1 MVNSLFEN
9 CLKYCREFKFLK
21 KVKKMQSK
29 SHGVAHWKLQRISAI
44 AMIPLVIWF
53 VSSLIFSL
61 INSYDQSVAW
71 LQNPLNATGLVLLFG
86 TLYFHAASG
95 LQVVIEDYVHNEG
108 LKIMSLIL
116 IKLLSILLGVL
127 SILCVLKIY
136 L

>member
-1 MVNSLFEN
+1 M
-9 CLKYCREFKFLK
+9 
-21 KVKKMQSK
+21 KMQSK
-29 SHGVAHWKLQRISAI
+29 SHGVVHWKLQRISAI

-53 VSSLIFSL
+53 VSSLTFSL
-61 INSYDQSVAW
+61 INSYEQSVAW
-71 LQNPLNATGLVLLFG
+71 LQNPLNATGLILLFG

>member
-53 VSSLIFSL
+53 VSSLTFSL

-116 IKLLSILLGVL
+116 IKLISTLLGVL

>member
-1 MVNSLFEN
+1 MVNSLSQS
-9 CLKYCREFKFLK
+9 CLK
-21 KVKKMQSK
+21 KVMKMQSK
-29 SHGVAHWKLQRISAI
+29 SHGVVHWKLQRISAI

-53 VSSLIFSL
+53 VSSLTFSL
-61 INSYDQSVAW
+61 INSYDQSVVW

-116 IKLLSILLGVL
+116 KKLLSTLLGVL

>member
-1 MVNSLFEN
+1 MVNSLSQS
-9 CLKYCREFKFLK
+9 CLK
-21 KVKKMQSK
+21 KVIKMQSK
-29 SHGVAHWKLQRISAI
+29 SNGVVHWKLQRISAI

-53 VSSLIFSL
+53 VSSLVFSL
-61 INSYDQSVAW
+61 TNTYDQSVSW
-71 LQNPLNATGLVLLFG
+71 LQSPLNATGLVLLFG
-86 TLYFHAASG
+86 TLYFHASSG

>member
-1 MVNSLFEN
+1 MVNSLYKS
-9 CLKYCREFKFLK
+9 CLKKEM
-21 KVKKMQSK
+21 KMQSK
-29 SHGVAHWKLQRISAI
+29 SHGVVHWKLQRISAI
-44 AMIPLVIWF
+44 AMIPLIIWF
-53 VSSLIFSL
+53 VSSLVFSL
-61 INSYDQSVAW
+61 INGYDQSITW
-71 LQNPLNATGLVLLFG
+71 LQSPLNATGMVLLFG

-116 IKLLSILLGVL
+116 IKLLSVLLGVL

>member
-1 MVNSLFEN
+1 MVNSLFES
-9 CLKYCREFKFLK
+9 CLKYSREFKFLK

-53 VSSLIFSL
+53 VSSLTFSL

-116 IKLLSILLGVL
+116 IKLISILLGVL

>member
-1 MVNSLFEN
+1 MVNSLSQS
-9 CLKYCREFKFLK
+9 CLK
-21 KVKKMQSK
+21 KVMKMQSK
-29 SHGVAHWKLQRISAI
+29 SHGVVHWKLQRISAI
-44 AMIPLVIWF
+44 AMIPLIIWF
-53 VSSLIFSL
+53 VSSLVFSL
-61 INSYDQSVAW
+61 INGYDESITW
-71 LQNPLNATGLVLLFG
+71 LQSPLNATGMVLLFG

-116 IKLLSILLGVL
+116 IKLLSVLLGVL

>member
-1 MVNSLFEN
+1 MVNSLCQN
-9 CLKYCREFKFLK
+9 YLK
-21 KVKKMQSK
+21 KVMKMQSK
-29 SHGVAHWKLQRISAI
+29 SHGVVHWKLQRISAI

-53 VSSLIFSL
+53 VSSLVFSL
-61 INSYDQSVAW
+61 TNTYDQSVSW
-71 LQNPLNATGLVLLFG
+71 LQSPLNATGLVLLFG

-116 IKLLSILLGVL
+116 IKLLSLLLGVL

>member
-1 MVNSLFEN
+1 MVNSLYQS
-9 CLKYCREFKFLK
+9 CLK
-21 KVKKMQSK
+21 KVMKMQSK
-29 SHGVAHWKLQRISAI
+29 SHGVVHWKLQRISAI

-53 VSSLIFSL
+53 VSSLTFSL
-61 INSYDQSVAW
+61 INSYEQSVAW

-116 IKLLSILLGVL
+116 IKLLSVLLGVL
-127 SILCVLKIY
+127 SILSVLKIY

>member
-1 MVNSLFEN
+1 MVNSLSQS
-9 CLKYCREFKFLK
+9 CLK
-21 KVKKMQSK
+21 KVIKMQSK
-29 SHGVAHWKLQRISAI
+29 SNGIVHWKLQRISAI

-53 VSSLIFSL
+53 VSSLVFSL
-61 INSYDQSVAW
+61 TNTYDQSVSW
-71 LQNPLNATGLVLLFG
+71 LQSPLNATGLVLLFG

-116 IKLLSILLGVL
+116 IKLLSVLLGVL

>member
-1 MVNSLFEN
+1 MVNSLSQS
-9 CLKYCREFKFLK
+9 CLK
-21 KVKKMQSK
+21 KVMQMKSK
-29 SHGVAHWKLQRISAI
+29 SHGVVHWKLQRISAI
-44 AMIPLVIWF
+44 AMIPLIIWF

-61 INSYDQSVAW
+61 INGYDQSITW
-71 LQNPLNATGLVLLFG
+71 LQSPLNATGMVLLFG

-116 IKLLSILLGVL
+116 IKLLSVLLGVL
-127 SILCVLKIY
+127 SILSVLKIY

>member
-1 MVNSLFEN
+1 MVNSLSQN
-9 CLKYCREFKFLK
+9 CLK
-21 KVKKMQSK
+21 KVMKMQSK
-29 SHGVAHWKLQRISAI
+29 SHGVVHWKLQRISAI

-53 VSSLIFSL
+53 VSSLTFSL

-71 LQNPLNATGLVLLFG
+71 LQNPLNATGLILLFG

-95 LQVVIEDYVHNEG
+95 LQVVVEDYVHNEG

-116 IKLLSILLGVL
+116 IKLLSVLLGVL